1 MPEEGRIAAGEEAIV
16 QSYFAPL
23 AQGFPGAFG
32 LKDDCALLAPPP
44 GHELVLTT
52 DALAE
57 GVHFI
62 YGDAPEDVAWKA
74 IAVNVSDLVAK
85 GAAPLVYLMSLA
97 FPEAPATEYLRR
109 FASGLA
115 AAQARFRIS
124 LAGGDTDRRPGP
136 MSVTVTAVGTVPAGS
151 MVRRATARAADRIL
165 VSGTIGD
172 AILGLKLRRDMRL
185 AAGWGLGAAEADRL
199 ISRSLRPEPP
209 LAVTEPLRAFA
220 QAAMDISD
228 GLAKDLGRMANA
240 SGVGAHVSASSL
252 PLSAA
257 AARAL
262 AAEPGLL
269 ADLVSGGEDY
279 EVLAAVSPA
288 DVAPFTSAAVARGIT
303 LTEIGEF
310 VQDSGLSIAG
320 PDGRPLAL
328 AREGWDHFF
337 SPGEGHN
344 HPAS

>member
-23 AQGFPGAFG
+23 AQGFPGAFA

-62 YGDAPEDVAWKA
+62 PGDAPEDVAWKA

-85 GAAPLVYLMSLA
+85 GASPLVYLMSLA
-97 FPEAPATEYLRR
+97 FPEAPAAENLRR

-115 AAQARFRIS
+115 AAQARFGIK
-124 LAGGDTDRRPGP
+124 LVGGDTDRRPGP
-136 MSVTVTAVGTVPAGS
+136 MSVTITAIGTVTVGS
-151 MVRRATARAADRIL
+151 MVRRATARAGDRIL

-172 AILGLKLRRDMRL
+172 AILGLKLRRDRGL
-185 AAGWGLGAAEADRL
+185 AAGWGLDETDAANLLAR
-199 ISRSLRPEPP
+199 SRRPDPP
-209 LAVTEPLRAFA
+209 LALIEPLRAFA
-220 QAAMDISD
+220 HAAMDISD
-228 GLAKDLGRMANA
+228 GLAKDLGRMSKA

-252 PLSAA
+252 PLSPA

-262 AAEPGLL
+262 AAEPNLL

-288 DVAPFTSAAVARGIT
+288 DVNPFTSAAIARGIT

-310 VQDSGLSIAG
+310 VQGSGLRIAG

-328 AREGWDHFF
+328 AREGWDHF
-337 SPGEGHN
+337 
-344 HPAS
+344 